1 MILLTGGAG
10 YIGSHTGVALA
21 LAGIPYLVLDNF
33 CNSRTGVLARMG
45 FLGGASPVLVEGDV
59 RDSVTLDAVFARY
72 PIQAV
77 IHAASLKA
85 VGEGIEEPALYYD
98 NNVAGTVTLLR
109 AMQRA
114 GLRRLVFSSSST
126 VYGNPSQTC
135 LDENAPLAPLSPE
148 ARTKVMV
155 EQILTDVA
163 ASHPD
168 WRITSLRCFNPVG
181 AHPSGLLGEAPRG
194 QTLNLLTVMAQAAAG
209 QRPPLSL
216 FGNDYPTPDG
226 TGVRDYIHVMDLA
239 QGHLAALRQMLS
251 PEVDGGSGQGAA
263 IRADGPAAASAAAAW
278 PQRHQV
284 LNLGRGQGVSVLQ
297 LLQAFEQHTG
307 QRVPYQVAPRR
318 PGDAAC
324 WFADT
329 RRAQHALGWQAEL
342 GLAEMCTGAWRW
354 QQRPAEPGL

>member
-1 MILLTGGAG
+1 MILLTGGTG
-10 YIGSHTGVALA
+10 YIASHTAVALA
-21 LAGIPYLVLDNF
+21 QAGWRCVLLDNLA
-33 CNSRTGVLARMG
+33 NSPASTVQALTRITGSA
-45 FLGGASPVLVEGDV
+45 PVWVQGDV
-59 RDSVTLDAVFARY
+59 RDGTLLDDLLARY

-77 IHAASLKA
+77 VHAASLKA
-85 VGEGIEEPALYYD
+85 VGEGGAQPSLYYD
-98 NNVAGTVTLLR
+98 SNVSGTLSLLQ

-194 QTLNLLTVMAQAAAG
+194 QTLNLLTVMAQAAAR

-226 TGVRDYIHVMDLA
+226 TGVRDYIHVMDLG

-251 PEVDGGSGQGAA
+251 PEVDGSSGQGAVP
-263 IRADGPAAASAAAAW
+263 RADGPAAASAAAAW
-278 PQRHQV
+278 PQRYQV

-318 PGDAAC
+318 LGDAAC

-354 QQRPAEPGL
+354 QQRSHR